1 MICKPYQH
9 KTPPQSRGG
18 VLEIRRNMEHPER
31 KANRLKGYDYGSVGA
46 YFITICTKNGDPLFW
61 NENTEAMIRAC
72 LLSYQPV
79 GAMATRDSTR
89 DGSYVMKQ
97 SEMDRIRPFL
107 SAEGKIV
114 DRAIQD
120 ISLRYQNVTVDHC
133 VIMPNHVHLLLQLT
147 KVQNDSSV
155 KSVSGIVG
163 QTKRRISKEIG
174 KTVWQKSFHDHIVRD
189 EADLQRIWTY
199 IENNPANWE
208 SDCFYR

>member
-1 MICKPYQH
+1 
-9 KTPPQSRGG
+9 
-18 VLEIRRNMEHPER
+18 MEHPER

-46 YFITICTKNGDPLFW
+46 YFITICTKDGDPLFW
-61 NENTEAMIRAC
+61 NENTEAIIRAC

-79 GAMATRDSTR
+79 GA
-89 DGSYVMKQ
+89 
-97 SEMDRIRPFL
+97 DRIRPFL

-189 EADLQRIWTY
+189 KADWQRIWTY